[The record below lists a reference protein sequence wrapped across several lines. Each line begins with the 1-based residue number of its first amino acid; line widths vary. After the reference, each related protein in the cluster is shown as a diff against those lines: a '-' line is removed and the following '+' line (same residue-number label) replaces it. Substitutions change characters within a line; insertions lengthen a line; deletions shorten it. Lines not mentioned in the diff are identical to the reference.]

1 MALKEMEPMNKA
13 IVIMTE
19 FFKKLMNKI
28 CVRSTVGK
36 KKYNKLHRISKNKST
51 SILPKFL
58 NINDRD
64 NCKYSENKI

>member
-1 MALKEMEPMNKA
+1 
-13 IVIMTE
+13 
-19 FFKKLMNKI
+19 MNKI

-64 NCKYSENKI
+64 NCKYSESKIYFSKECKLLKEISQQQ

>member
-1 MALKEMEPMNKA
+1 
-13 IVIMTE
+13 
-19 FFKKLMNKI
+19 MNKI

>member
-1 MALKEMEPMNKA
+1 
-13 IVIMTE
+13 
-19 FFKKLMNKI
+19 MNKI
-28 CVRSTVGK
+28 CVRSRVGK